1 MQNMDVEV
9 EAIGLEDGSVEL
21 FLDSGESM
29 SVPAAMLQRAL
40 GLNSL
45 KEVELATMTGNL
57 KLNISVRGS
66 DTVEIVKQ

>member
-45 KEVELATMTGNL
+45 EEVELATMTGNL